1 MIGASK
7 SSAIRRFKWLE
18 QKLAKDDNIRTQY
31 HDFLREYV
39 ALDHMAPVQDD
50 GENISK
56 VCYLPHHPIVK
67 ESSST
72 TEVRIRFRK
81 FPIAQVADIEKM
93 YRQISMNPAD
103 RSLQRI
109 LWRFDASE
117 PIQAYELGTVTYGL
131 APSSFLAT
139 RTLLQLVEDEGI
151 PFPNASTAIKKNV
164 YVDDLI
170 AGANSI
176 EAAIQLRGELSNL
189 LQKGGFRFRKWCSN
203 ALPVLADLPPELLGT
218 QHSMKFDPEESIKT
232 LGIRWEPEA
241 DVFRFDVAVTVQN
254 QRPTK
259 RTILSAIA
267 QLYDPLGII
276 SPVVVSAKILMQNL
290 WLLAL
295 GWDDEVSPD
304 LGRKWTQFCEQ
315 LPALSSFR
323 IERCAFAPDFLSA
336 ELHCFAD
343 ASELAYG
350 ACIYALSE
358 TVDKRVHVCLLASK
372 SRVAPLKPLTIPRLE
387 LCAALLASRLYEKII
402 RSLEMEI
409 EGCFF
414 WSDSTI
420 VLQWMKAPPRTRKTF
435 VANRIVEIQA
445 TTVGSHWQ
453 HVSGRENPADMIS
466 RGVFAE
472 ELINSELWKRG
483 PKWLREDKSTWQ
495 VQILPETKFTV
506 EE

>member
-1 MIGASK
+1 M
-7 SSAIRRFKWLE
+7 
-18 QKLAKDDNIRTQY
+18 
-31 HDFLREYV
+31 
-39 ALDHMAPVQDD
+39 
-50 GENISK
+50 
-56 VCYLPHHPIVK
+56 CYLPHHPVVK

-72 TEVRIRFRK
+72 TKVRVVFDGSAKTSSGHSLNDSLLVGPVVQDELLNQIIRFRK
-81 FPIAQVADIEKM
+81 FPIALVADIEKM

-176 EAAIQLRGELSNL
+176 EAAIQLRGELSEL

-203 ALPVLADLPPELLGT
+203 ALPVVADLPPELLGT
-218 QHSMKFDPEESIKT
+218 QHSMKFDPDESIKT

-241 DVFRFDVAVTVQN
+241 DVFRFDVTVTVQN

-276 SPVVVSAKILMQNL
+276 SPVVVAAKILMQNL

-295 GWDDEVSPD
+295 GSGTMKFRRISSASGLNFASNCPPSPVS
-304 LGRKWTQFCEQ
+304 
-315 LPALSSFR
+315 
-323 IERCAFAPDFLSA
+323 
-336 ELHCFAD
+336 
-343 ASELAYG
+343 
-350 ACIYALSE
+350 
-358 TVDKRVHVCLLASK
+358 ASK
-372 SRVAPLKPLTIPRLE
+372 DVHSLPIFVPQSYT
-387 LCAALLASRLYEKII
+387 ALRMRPSSHMGRASTLAL
-402 RSLEMEI
+402 
-409 EGCFF
+409 
-414 WSDSTI
+414 
-420 VLQWMKAPPRTRKTF
+420 
-435 VANRIVEIQA
+435 
-445 TTVGSHWQ
+445 
-453 HVSGRENPADMIS
+453 
-466 RGVFAE
+466 
-472 ELINSELWKRG
+472 
-483 PKWLREDKSTWQ
+483 
-495 VQILPETKFTV
+495 
-506 EE
+506 

>member
-1 MIGASK
+1 
-7 SSAIRRFKWLE
+7 
-18 QKLAKDDNIRTQY
+18 
-31 HDFLREYV
+31 
-39 ALDHMAPVQDD
+39 
-50 GENISK
+50 
-56 VCYLPHHPIVK
+56 
-67 ESSST
+67 
-72 TEVRIRFRK
+72 
-81 FPIAQVADIEKM
+81 
-93 YRQISMNPAD
+93 
-103 RSLQRI
+103 
-109 LWRFDASE
+109 
-117 PIQAYELGTVTYGL
+117 
-131 APSSFLAT
+131 
-139 RTLLQLVEDEGI
+139 
-151 PFPNASTAIKKNV
+151 
-164 YVDDLI
+164 
-170 AGANSI
+170 
-176 EAAIQLRGELSNL
+176 
-189 LQKGGFRFRKWCSN
+189 
-203 ALPVLADLPPELLGT
+203 
-218 QHSMKFDPEESIKT
+218 MKFDTEESIKT

-241 DVFRFDVAVTVQN
+241 DVFRFDAAVTVQN

-259 RTILSAIA
+259 RTILSTIA

-420 VLQWMKAPPRTRKTF
+420 VLQWMKAPPRTWKTF
-435 VANRIVEIQA
+435 VANRISEIQA

-466 RGVFAE
+466 RGVSAE
-472 ELINSELWKRG
+472 ELINSGLWKRG

-495 VQILPETKFTV
+495 VEILPEIKFTV
-506 EE
+506 KELEVNKNAILTTQIALPESIFVRFSSYRTLLNVVAHCFRF